1 MSYLSDL
8 TTARDGIASEIATI
22 SANPRMT
29 YSVDGRTFS
38 HDQHL
43 ANLVA
48 QLEPL
53 NKLVIQAGGPGSQ
66 TTETVLLG

>member
-8 TTARDGIASEIATI
+8 TTSRDKIATAVAAI
-22 SANPRMT
+22 AANPRPT

-53 NKLVIQAGGPGSQ
+53 NKLVILAGGPGSEL
-66 TTETVLLG
+66 TETILLG